1 MTKVLQLTFHA
12 CYNLFM
18 VKYQRQVAPDQLP
31 IQTVCFGAG
40 CFWCSEAAFT
50 QLRGVTSVRSG
61 YAGGHVKNPSYDQVC
76 SGTTGHAEVVQVVY
90 DPDTISLTDILSVF
104 FTIHDP
110 TTYNRQ
116 GADIG
121 TQYRSIVLYT
131 SVEQKNTIKK
141 YIAKLTH
148 QKLWN
153 GPIVTEVEP
162 LINFYPADSS
172 HYRYYESNQ
181 DSRYC
186 QVVINPKL
194 AKLRQLHAHL
204 LAS

>member
-1 MTKVLQLTFHA
+1 
-12 CYNLFM
+12 M
-18 VKYQRQVAPDQLP
+18 VKRIETITRADG
-31 IQTVCFGAG
+31 QTDAIAFGAG

-50 QLRGVTSVRSG
+50 RLNGVTSVISG
-61 YAGGHVKNPSYDQVC
+61 YAGGAKKNPTYDQVC
-76 SGTTGHAEVVQVVY
+76 SGTTGHAEVVKVDY
-90 DPDTISLTDILSVF
+90 DPEIISLEDLLSVF

-116 GADIG
+116 GADVG

-131 SVEQKNTIKK
+131 NVDQKNLIKK

-148 QKLWN
+148 QKLWPM
-153 GPIVTEVEP
+153 PIVTELVS
-162 LINFYPADSS
+162 LADFYPAEAD
-172 HYRYYESNQ
+172 HYRYYDINK

-194 AKLRQLHAHL
+194 AKLRTVYPYL
-204 LAS
+204 LKEEIK

>member
-1 MTKVLQLTFHA
+1 
-12 CYNLFM
+12 M
-18 VKYQRQVAPDQLP
+18 VKRIEKVERAEGQTDTVA
-31 IQTVCFGAG
+31 FGAG

-50 QLRGVTSVRSG
+50 QLKGVTKVDSG
-61 YAGGHVKNPSYDQVC
+61 YAGGHHKNPTHDLVN
-76 SGTTGHAEVVQVVY
+76 SGTTGHAQVVQVQY
-90 DPDTISLTDILSVF
+90 NPEIISLSDLLSVF

-121 TQYRSIVLYT
+121 TQYRSVVLYT
-131 SVEQKNTIKK
+131 NVDQKNQVKK
-141 YIAKLTH
+141 YIAKLAH

-162 LINFYPADSS
+162 LADFYPAESD
-172 HYRYYESNQ
+172 HYSYYEINK

-186 QVVINPKL
+186 QIMINPKL
-194 AKLRQLHAHL
+194 VKLRQQHTNL
-204 LAS
+204 L

>member
-1 MTKVLQLTFHA
+1 
-12 CYNLFM
+12 M
-18 VKYQRQVAPDQLP
+18 VKYQRKVEPDTLP
-31 IQTVCFGAG
+31 LQTVAFGAG

-50 QLRGVTSVRSG
+50 QLKGVTKVDSG
-61 YAGGHVKNPSYDQVC
+61 YAGGAKKNPTYDQVC
-76 SGTTGHAEVVQVVY
+76 TGTTGHAEVVRVEY
-90 DPDTISLTDILSVF
+90 NPEIISLSDLLSVF

-131 SVEQKNTIKK
+131 NVDQKNLIKK
-141 YIAKLTH
+141 YIAGLAH

-153 GPIVTEVEP
+153 GPIVTEIEP
-162 LINFYPADSS
+162 LADFYHAESD
-172 HYRYYESNQ
+172 HYRYYEINK

-186 QVVINPKL
+186 QVVIDPKL
-194 AKLRQLHAHL
+194 AKLRQKYASL
-204 LAS
+204 LKVS